1 MTKDLEKTDMELD
14 ANSLPV
20 DMENW
25 NKNQLCEYREKLRF
39 CFEHGV
45 LPARYVDDK
54 VNNKISE
61 QKLDEAMACISYGLS
76 LGLGAKVALEKTMV
90 VNGQMTIWGE
100 ALASIIYRSGLMEYK
115 KEYFIEETSTAVC
128 EVKRKDQTQPEIRT
142 FSLQDAKIAGLLGKG
157 VWAKYPKR
165 MLAKRACTYAFRD
178 VFPDVL
184 QGLITTEEAMEINQN
199 DVLSEYSNVI
209 AQPVVKKVEPAKV
222 VEDVTAIEY
231 TPIETVDEMLK
242 NITNVDE
249 LGILFKDLKPKV
261 NSSEQEALVNLFKKR
276 KQELKEAEQSVD
288 K

>member
-1 MTKDLEKTDMELD
+1 
-14 ANSLPV
+14 
-20 DMENW
+20 
-25 NKNQLCEYREKLRF
+25 
-39 CFEHGV
+39 
-45 LPARYVDDK
+45 
-54 VNNKISE
+54 
-61 QKLDEAMACISYGLS
+61 
-76 LGLGAKVALEKTMV
+76 MV